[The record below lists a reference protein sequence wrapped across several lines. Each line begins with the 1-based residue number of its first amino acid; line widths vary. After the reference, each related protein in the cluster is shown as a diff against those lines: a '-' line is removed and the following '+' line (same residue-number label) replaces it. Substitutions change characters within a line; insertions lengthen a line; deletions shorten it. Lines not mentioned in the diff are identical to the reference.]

1 MFGDSIMNSRRFI
14 MAKKKSVMILAPE
27 ALPEHMDGDTLLEKQ
42 LNAYLTDTFVQSYD
56 VPPDECLSEAKE
68 IIAILRRY
76 KELN

>member
-1 MFGDSIMNSRRFI
+1 
-14 MAKKKSVMILAPE
+14 MAKKKSKMILAPE

-56 VPPDECLSEAKE
+56 VPRDECLAEARE
-68 IIAILRRY
+68 IILMLKKL

>member
-1 MFGDSIMNSRRFI
+1 MNSKRFI
-14 MAKKKSVMILAPE
+14 MTKKKSVMILAPE
-27 ALPEHMDGDTLLEKQ
+27 ALPEHMEGDTLLEKQ

-56 VPPDECLSEAKE
+56 VDPSECLDEARE